1 MANHA
6 VVPVK
11 GFGTSKK
18 RLSPVLSPPERKQ
31 LTLAMLANVLCALQ
45 IPAVSK
51 TVVVS
56 NDSGLKSVTSKF
68 NAYFLEQRT
77 KGLNAALE
85 ETIEWCMKEG
95 AKSVLVLPAD
105 IPLLSS
111 TDVERIL
118 KMGTGGEPT
127 VVLSSSHDGGTSALF
142 QSSPNL
148 VSMRFGPHSFR
159 KHLRDACSKGA
170 RVKLY
175 YSKNL
180 AMDIDTSEDLSTL
193 LEVDR
198 HTEFWKILGS
208 IDLGSR

>member
-11 GFGTSKK
+11 GLGTSKK

-56 NDSGLKSVTSKF
+56 NDSGLKSVISKF

-118 KMGTGGEPT
+118 KMGTEENPQLCCLLLTMVG
-127 VVLSSSHDGGTSALF
+127 LALF
-142 QSSPNL
+142 
-148 VSMRFGPHSFR
+148 FR
-159 KHLRDACSKGA
+159 VRQIWFLCVLDHTASG
-170 RVKLY
+170 
-175 YSKNL
+175 
-180 AMDIDTSEDLSTL
+180 ST
-193 LEVDR
+193 
-198 HTEFWKILGS
+198 
-208 IDLGSR
+208 